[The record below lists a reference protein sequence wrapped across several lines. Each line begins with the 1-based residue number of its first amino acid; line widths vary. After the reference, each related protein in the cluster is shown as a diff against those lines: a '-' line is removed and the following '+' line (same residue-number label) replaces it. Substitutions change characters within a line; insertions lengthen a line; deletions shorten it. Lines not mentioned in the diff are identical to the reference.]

1 MKEFPIHPSPQENA
15 LESVP
20 LKRTGPKPLR
30 PQKKQAGSDKGNDIW
45 LLTLSDLL
53 LLLMILFVML
63 FGLTLQ
69 QQPQASPSLPA
80 EASTKA
86 KETPV
91 EAQNPPVSDSASQ
104 GILTSLETDLRA
116 ILGGGSRKEEV
127 TITRLVNRL
136 VLIFPERIVF
146 DPGRA
151 QLKASA
157 QPILQKVA
165 LLISAHPYL
174 LVEVQGHTDDR
185 PINTNRYPS
194 NWELSV
200 DRATQVAKALIALG
214 LNPLQTS
221 VKGLGEYRTLNP
233 NDSESNR
240 RKNRRVEIQFFF
252 APKS

>member
-1 MKEFPIHPSPQENA
+1 M
-15 LESVP
+15 
-20 LKRTGPKPLR
+20 
-30 PQKKQAGSDKGNDIW
+30 
-45 LLTLSDLL
+45 TLSDLL
-53 LLLMILFVML
+53 LLLMIFFVML

-69 QQPQASPSLPA
+69 QQPQASPSLPQA

-91 EAQNPPVSDSASQ
+91 ETQKPPVSDSASQ

-157 QPILQKVA
+157 RPILQKVA

-221 VKGLGEYRTLNP
+221 VKGFGEYR
-233 NDSESNR
+233 
-240 RKNRRVEIQFFF
+240 
-252 APKS
+252 